1 LLEDLL
7 QNYDGTVFLV
17 SHDRAFLD
25 NVVTSTIVFEGNGLW
40 REYEG
45 GVQDW
50 LTQSRR
56 AQALA
61 QAAAPSTATKTGP
74 AESTR
79 AKGAATAEAA
89 PAKRKLSYKEQR
101 ELDALPSL
109 IEGLE
114 QEQKAIHDELA
125 DGNLYTGDAARAA
138 LLSERSAQIDDELMA
153 ALERWEGLGSGL

>member
-1 LLEDLL
+1 LELLEDLL

-25 NVVTSTIVFEGNGLW
+25 NVVTSTIVFEGEGRW

-61 QAAAPSTATKTGP
+61 QDSA
-74 AESTR
+74 R
-79 AKGAATAEAA
+79 AQAQTAA
-89 PAKRKLSYKEQR
+89 PAKPAAPAAIPPAAVRRKLSYKEQR
-101 ELDALPSL
+101 ELDGLPAAISA
-109 IEGLE
+109 LE
-114 QEQKAIHDELA
+114 QEQRAINEELA
-125 DGNLYTGDAARAA
+125 DGDLYGSNPARAA
-138 LLSERSAQIDDELMA
+138 ELTQRSARIDEELMA
-153 ALERWEGLGSGL
+153 ALERWEALGISS

>member
-1 LLEDLL
+1 LEDLL

-56 AQALA
+56 SQALA
-61 QAAAPSTATKTGP
+61 QAAAA
-74 AESTR
+74 ADAR
-79 AKGAATAEAA
+79 AATPTAN
-89 PAKRKLSYKEQR
+89 PAKPAATPISSPAKKKLSYKEQR
-101 ELDALPSL
+101 ELEALPGL
-109 IEGLE
+109 IETLE
-114 QEQKAIHDELA
+114 GEQKLIHGELG
-125 DGNLYTGDAARAA
+125 DGGLYGRDPARAA
-138 LLSERSAQIDDELMA
+138 LLAERSAQIDGELMA
-153 ALERWEGLGSGL
+153 ALERWEALGSGP